1 MSYPRFSVVL
11 DHPVAFES
19 LYGRY
24 YSKCS
29 SAFVIMGGS
38 WKSKTS
44 MRKNSN
50 YVPDLPW
57 KTLGLFPYCLV
68 QRCCVMVFIKP
79 LLAAWYV
86 HPNPV

>member
-38 WKSKTS
+38 WKSKTL
-44 MRKNSN
+44 MRKEIRLCARFAME
-50 YVPDLPW
+50 DF
-57 KTLGLFPYCLV
+57 G
-68 QRCCVMVFIKP
+68 FIP
-79 LLAAWYV
+79 LLSSAEMLHDGFY
-86 HPNPV
+86 

>member
-19 LYGRY
+19 LYGQF

-29 SAFVIMGGS
+29 SAFVIVGGS

-50 YVPDLPW
+50 WLAMEDF
-57 KTLGLFPYCLV
+57 G
-68 QRCCVMVFIKP
+68 FIP
-79 LLAAWYV
+79 LLSSAEMLRDGIY
-86 HPNPV
+86 

>member
-57 KTLGLFPYCLV
+57 ETFG
-68 QRCCVMVFIKP
+68 FIP
-79 LLAAWYV
+79 LLSSAEMLRDGFY
-86 HPNPV
+86 